1 MFILDTG
8 SEVTFLNEKHIE
20 DLPIQLLA
28 PKVHT
33 AMLQGLGGAQKHGP
47 KVENVEVGFD
57 KWAGLFHNLP
67 MYDSAEADRT
77 AGIVGE
83 NYLRNFI
90 VTIDFG
96 KMRLDLTPINPFVT
110 NPDIVAPGK
119 TQLPPS

>member
-1 MFILDTG
+1 M
-8 SEVTFLNEKHIE
+8 
-20 DLPIQLLA
+20 
-28 PKVHT
+28 
-33 AMLQGLGGAQKHGP
+33 
-47 KVENVEVGFD
+47 EVGFD

-110 NPDIVAPGK
+110 NPDIVVPGK
-119 TQLPPS
+119 TQSPPS